1 MSNAIT
7 KLYEATDAAR
17 ALESMLQETEG
28 DITGA
33 EEAFDALAAKADSL
47 PAAVDDVLSL
57 VAEIEHR
64 AAARKAEAE
73 RLRQR
78 MKRDEAIADWMRG
91 QVLRL
96 LQERGTKVMETPRFR
111 ATVATPGGKP
121 ALEMVDEVPAEFTRE
136 VITREIDKEKIRAA
150 LDGGTVLAF
159 ARLVPKQPY
168 LKVS

>member
-33 EEAFDALAAKADSL
+33 EAAFDALAAKADSL
-47 PAAVDDVLSL
+47 PEAVDDVLAL
-57 VAEIEHR
+57 VTEIEHR
-64 AAARKAEAE
+64 AAARKAEAD
-73 RLRQR
+73 RLKARA
-78 MKRDEAIADWMRG
+78 KRDESVADWMRG

-96 LQERGTKVMETPRFR
+96 IQERGMKVMETPRFR

-121 ALEMVDEVPAEFTRE
+121 ALEIVDEVPERFTRE
-136 VITREIDKEKIRAA
+136 VVTKEIDKDAIRAA
-150 LDGGTVLAF
+150 LDGGTVLPF